1 MALIFDIKR
10 YAINDGPGIRT
21 TIFIKGCPL
30 HCIWCHNPESWSSKR
45 QKIYKKT
52 KCIGCKS
59 CVDVCPMHA
68 IELTPNGIMPIEGKC
83 ISCGMCTNVCPTT
96 ALEMCGKEWK
106 MEDLMKEIEKERD
119 IMQDSHGGVTL
130 CGGEPL
136 THPDY
141 ALEILKELG
150 KRGFHRTVDTTL
162 YTTPKVVQKVM
173 ENCELFLV
181 DLKSMDSSKHKFFTG
196 VPNEQILNNITLLA
210 EMGGDF
216 FIRIPLIKG
225 VNSDKKNIK
234 ESAEFLSSISWK
246 RKEVNLLPYHDIGKE
261 KHTRMWNLYNPEGY
275 EMSTPTEAEQQ
286 HCIDIFAR
294 YGIKATVGG

>member
-68 IELTPNGIMPIEGKC
+68 IELTPNGIMPIDGKC
-83 ISCGMCTNVCPTT
+83 ISCGMCAEVCPTT
-96 ALEMCGKEWK
+96 AMEMCGKEWE

-136 THPDY
+136 MHPDY

-162 YTTPKVVQKVM
+162 YTASEVVKEVM
-173 ENCELFLV
+173 ANSELFLV
-181 DLKSMDSSKHKFFTG
+181 DLKSMDSAKHKFFTG
-196 VPNEQILNNITLLA
+196 VSNEQILSNITLLA

-225 VNSDKKNIK
+225 VNSDEKNIE
-234 ESAEFLSSISWK
+234 ESAQFLSSIPWK

-261 KHTRMWNLYNPEGY
+261 KHTRMWNSYNPEGY

-294 YGIKATVGG
+294 YGIKATIGG